1 MTLRT
6 RMRAARAGIALGLIG
21 LPATAIAQPGAD
33 GLAPIEASLPSRP
46 GAPDPLTP
54 SAEDARSTELS
65 SEEAAR
71 ITNWVIATR
80 DNGGAPFIVIDK
92 TAARVLVFDADGQ
105 SLGSAPALLGITR
118 GDDSVPGIGDREL
131 RKIPVQDRTTPAGR
145 FVATYGPA
153 AGGSKV
159 LWVDYASALSLHA
172 VVAGTKQE
180 RRLQRLNSPTPK
192 DNRITFGCI
201 NVPAKFYAK
210 VIRPLF
216 GKTTG
221 VVYILPETKPLSD
234 VFLALRD

>member
-1 MTLRT
+1 MRLRNLTLRT

-145 FVATYGPA
+145 FVARYGPA

-159 LWVDYASALSLHA
+159 LWVDYAARFPCTLWSPARSRSADCS
-172 VVAGTKQE
+172 G
-180 RRLQRLNSPTPK
+180 
-192 DNRITFGCI
+192 
-201 NVPAKFYAK
+201 
-210 VIRPLF
+210 
-216 GKTTG
+216 
-221 VVYILPETKPLSD
+221 
-234 VFLALRD
+234 